1 MRRVLCLLWFVLGVA
16 AQAQEPAQLGLFGTV
31 TSVTPLVVAGQRVVV
46 PDGLSV
52 ISPLGAGQVISRGDT
67 LAIRAEVRSGKL
79 VAQRMLAIYPV
90 VGPVHTVQGQ
100 IAKIMGT
107 NVYVPPDASVRPNL
121 WYAVSGLW
129 SGETIVTTKLRKVDG
144 AGFAHLTG
152 MVDAESQQIGGS
164 AISGAQPP
172 QDGFGTDIWLLSGT
186 PLLRGLRAQLLSKG
200 VFGGDVDLALWEG
213 YASLPVA
220 YQTYVIYGTGISGR
234 AVDAQMPE
242 AGEWIMRCVQNQQTL
257 KAPPD
262 GLHTAY
268 MLLGCARHTRAD

>member
-52 ISPLGAGQVISRGDT
+52 ISPLGAGQVIS
-67 LAIRAEVRSGKL
+67 
-79 VAQRMLAIYPV
+79 
-90 VGPVHTVQGQ
+90 
-100 IAKIMGT
+100 
-107 NVYVPPDASVRPNL
+107 PDASVRPNL

-220 YQTYVIYGTGISGR
+220 SQTYVIYGTGISGR

-242 AGEWIMRCVQNQQTL
+242 AGEWIMRCMQNQQTL

-262 GLHTAY
+262 GLYTAY